1 MNKFCVLGNVVLVEP
16 RETKNGS
23 PYDIVWVDDQEQQ
36 EPIPFALF
44 GYQDPEIGQEIQI
57 EGILENRNGYA
68 SISVRRVE
76 GVAKRVPQ
84 PRIAGMRQP
93 PPEAR
98 KPPHKFSGQVNR
110 NGGPA
115 GDELPF

>member
-1 MNKFCVLGNVVLVEP
+1 MNKVTLMGRVVSVEE
-16 RETKNGS
+16 RETKNGF
-23 PYDIVWVDDQEQQ
+23 PYHIVYIDDQEQQ
-36 EPIPFALF
+36 DPIPIALF

-76 GVAKRVPQ
+76 GVDKRP
-84 PRIAGMRQP
+84 PRPKIAGQRQS

-98 KPPHKFSGQVNR
+98 RPERPFTGTVNR
-110 NGGPA
+110 DAGPV

>member
-1 MNKFCVLGNVVLVEP
+1 MAVDA
-16 RETKNGS
+16 REAKNGS
-23 PYDIVWVDDQEQQ
+23 PYDIVWVDDGEQQ
-36 EPIPFALF
+36 DPIPIALF
-44 GYQDPEIGQEIQI
+44 GYLAPVAGQEIQI

-68 SISVRRVE
+68 SVSVRKVE
-76 GVAKRVPQ
+76 GVAKRPPQ

-98 KPPHKFSGQVNR
+98 KPPHKFSGQVNQD
-110 NGGPA
+110 GGPG

>member
-1 MNKFCVLGNVVLVEP
+1 MNKFCVSGKVMSVEA

-44 GYQDPEIGQEIQI
+44 GFMSPEIGQEIQI
-57 EGILENRNGYA
+57 EGIVENRNGYA
-68 SISVRRVE
+68 SLSVRKVE
-76 GVAKRVPQ
+76 GVDKRVPQ

-98 KPPHKFSGQVNR
+98 KPTHKFSGQVNR
-110 NGGPA
+110 DGGPE

>member
-1 MNKFCVLGNVVLVEP
+1 MNKFCVSGKVVSIES

-36 EPIPFALF
+36 ELIPFALF
-44 GYQDPEIGQEIQI
+44 GYQDPEIGQEIRI

-76 GVAKRVPQ
+76 GVDKRP
-84 PRIAGMRQP
+84 PTPKIAGQRQP

-98 KPPHKFSGQVNR
+98 RPERPFTGTVNR
-110 NGGPA
+110 DAGPV

>member
-1 MNKFCVLGNVVLVEP
+1 MNKFSVSGVVLSVEG

-44 GYQDPEIGQEIQI
+44 GYQDPEIGQEIRI

-68 SISVRRVE
+68 SISVRRVD
-76 GVAKRVPQ
+76 GVDKRMPD
-84 PRIAGMRQP
+84 PKIAGMRQP

-98 KPPHKFSGQVNR
+98 KPRHKFSGQVNR
-110 NGGPA
+110 DGGPT